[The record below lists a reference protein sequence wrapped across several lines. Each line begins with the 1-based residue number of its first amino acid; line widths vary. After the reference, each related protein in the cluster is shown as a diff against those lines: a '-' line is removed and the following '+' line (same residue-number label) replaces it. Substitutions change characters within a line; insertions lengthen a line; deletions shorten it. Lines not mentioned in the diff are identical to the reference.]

1 MFFFNSQHPTEE
13 EFLNIIIAL
22 CNWVSCHES
31 QFMTEYTM
39 TDSWRLQKASTN
51 KLIEKLELKTGYQAG
66 K

>member
-13 EFLNIIIAL
+13 EFLNIIITL

-39 TDSWRLQKASTN
+39 IDSWRLQKSSTN